1 MLLSGEWPTNGMPNL
16 PFCWRLDSDTLNAEW
31 LHRVRCLHSQRHAAP
46 ALSKHQ
52 PRDFRCPRLLYSS
65 EIMSTRRSRQ
75 PLQTARFP
83 RDRRR
88 SAPRSRPAPVAKSDN
103 TLSTIQ
109 TTIEEKKGEQNP
121 RLALKMHRLV
131 NFYS

>member
-1 MLLSGEWPTNGMPNL
+1 M
-16 PFCWRLDSDTLNAEW
+16 NAEW

-46 ALSKHQ
+46 ALSKA
-52 PRDFRCPRLLYSS
+52 PAARLPLPTLALFERDHVNAPLPS
-65 EIMSTRRSRQ
+65 
-75 PLQTARFP
+75 PLQTTHFP

-88 SAPRSRPAPVAKSDN
+88 SAPRSRRAPVAKSDN